1 MEEKMEILSKLK
13 EEIEKAK
20 TNLAILKSKKED
32 ALLSLK
38 EKFGVK
44 TTKEAEKLLSEKEN
58 ELSKLKITIDKKFKK
73 LEEDYQW

>member
-44 TTKEAEKLLSEKEN
+44 TTKEAEKLLLEKEN

>member
-1 MEEKMEILSKLK
+1 MEKKMEILSKLK

-44 TTKEAEKLLSEKEN
+44 TVKEAEKLLSEREN